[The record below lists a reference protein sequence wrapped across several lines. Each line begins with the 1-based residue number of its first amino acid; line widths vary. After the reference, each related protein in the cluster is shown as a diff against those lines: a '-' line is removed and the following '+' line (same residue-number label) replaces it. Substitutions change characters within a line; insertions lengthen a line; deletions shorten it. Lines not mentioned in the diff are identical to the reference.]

1 MADAATFVFVNYN
14 VTQVVNAATGI
25 SLAWNNG
32 TALTSAGSS
41 ISSMGGLVQINDLAV
56 ATASTTLADEQA
68 DLKLNF
74 TGGAGI
80 HAAAGETLYVDIFT
94 FGDRVNNA
102 IYRLLLEETGDNTAT
117 FIGDVEFIMLNQLNN
132 DKATTYSGLDTET
145 DEISIIVHE
154 DLTDEDSPRINY
166 LDLGADGVSTQVADQ
181 VAAPSHSGV
190 VSFDSANYKT
200 ADTVVVTLDDQDMN
214 TDSEL
219 IDVYVT
225 STDDKVGDGVGDHVL
240 DITFNDVL
248 WQNGAQAQLV
258 SGVTNG
264 ATYAGEPNDG
274 LESTGFTLVETGID
288 TGLFTGSFQIPVTY
302 YDSSRSTSS
311 VKTLTTTGTD
321 MEVNYNDHRD
331 ASGETIEVGAGA
343 SINANTGSV
352 EFDRTVYPVPW
363 GNETAGERFALHA
376 SAANLDGGT
385 SENALAVGPVTVHIR
400 ITDADYDISANGE
413 DTINDATNTAL
424 AGIGSAVS
432 DRVQLKIERGSSVQQ
447 VAQFGNVTFPILET
461 SPTSGVFEY
470 DQEITFTSGPD
481 DSKCPAV
488 FAGGCVLQGD
498 ILTVTYKDVKDASGK
513 TQTVTDSATFDLRNG
528 VLQSDKS
535 VYLIGSDMI
544 LTLIEPDFDR
554 DNDGAESYTLDLIE
568 WDSDAATTSMGL
580 KGKTDANAAFDP
592 EPSTLRETGDS
603 TGIFQ
608 VVIEI
613 PETLDGDKLDRGEK
627 IDLEYTDWGPAGADY
642 VGQEDED
649 IGLTVYTSNFGATI
663 ELDQKVYTWTDKVY
677 ITIVAPDH
685 NFDSNLIDEIGDTN
699 DDPIKVSTRGNQI
712 NQYKL
717 VESGADTGIFI
728 GEVTLKGFIHD
739 ADGDGAN
746 DITSDATTLTSDQ
759 VIQSGPTEGELAT
772 TDNDGL
778 TVSFEFSEDETVVG
792 SALIRWN
799 IGEIQ
804 WLEASYPASG
814 TGVVRIIDADMNL
827 NPEAID
833 NFAVDAWSDS
843 DAGGI
848 DLTVTETNEATGIF
862 EGTVFFTTANDSSGH
877 RLRVAEGDTVTAEYE
892 DNTLPEPYTTADELD
907 ITSTTLIG
915 TIVPPLERAPAAN
928 LRTVDAFGNSL
939 NSVSV
944 DQQVQVSA
952 DLANGQD
959 REQSFAYLV
968 QIQDGDG
975 VTVSLAWITGSLS
988 SGQSFSPALSWIPT
1002 EGGSYTATAF
1012 VWESVDNPTA
1022 LSPPVSTTIS
1032 VQ

>member
-1 MADAATFVFVNYN
+1 M
-14 VTQVVNAATGI
+14 
-25 SLAWNNG
+25 
-32 TALTSAGSS
+32 
-41 ISSMGGLVQINDLAV
+41 
-56 ATASTTLADEQA
+56 ASTTLTETSGLVRLTGAVTAAAAPLVETDT
-68 DLKLNF
+68 LHLNF
-74 TGGAGI
+74 SSANASPLVGQTGDSFYA
-80 HAAAGETLYVDIFT
+80 DIFT

-102 IYRLLLEETGDNTAT
+102 IYRMLLEETGDNTAT
-117 FIGDVEFIMLNQLNN
+117 FVGEVEFVMLNQINN
-132 DKATTYSGLDTET
+132 DLLSTYTSITTLS
-145 DEISIIVHE
+145 DEIDIIVHE

-166 LDLGADGVSTQVADQ
+166 LDLGSDGVSTQIADQ
-181 VAAPSHSGV
+181 VEAPSHSGV
-190 VSFDSANYKT
+190 VSFDSDNYKT
-200 ADTVVVTLDDQDMN
+200 ADTVVITLDDQDMN

-219 IDVYVT
+219 IDVYIT
-225 STDDKVGDGVGDHVL
+225 SSNDHVGENAATSSSYVM
-240 DITFNDVL
+240 DVTFNDVL
-248 WQNGAQAQLV
+248 WQAAAAGYTDGTPDNGLNA
-258 SGVTNG
+258 S
-264 ATYAGEPNDG
+264 
-274 LESTGFTLVETGID
+274 GFTLVETGVD
-288 TGLFTGSFQIPVTY
+288 SGLFTGSFQIPSTY
-302 YDSSRSTSS
+302 YDNGSLTT
-311 VKTLTTTGTD
+311 VTTTGTD
-321 MEVNYNDHRD
+321 IEVNYNDHRD

-343 SINANTGSV
+343 SVNANTGKV
-352 EFDRTVYPVPW
+352 AFDRTVYPVPW
-363 GNETAGERFALHA
+363 GNESDGERFALHA
-376 SAANLDGGT
+376 SAIEPATTT
-385 SENALAVGPVTVHIR
+385 SLSLAAGNVVVHVR
-400 ITDADYDISANGE
+400 VTDADYDVSAFGE
-413 DTINDATNTAL
+413 DKIDDTQVVLKIVR
-424 AGIGSAVS
+424 GSAS
-432 DRVQLKIERGSSVQQ
+432 TT
-447 VAQFGNVTFPILET
+447 VATFGTAALPITET

-470 DQEITFTSGPD
+470 DQTITSTSGPTTG
-481 DSKCPAV
+481 CPSI

-498 ILTVTYKDVKDASGK
+498 IVNVKYYDVKDASGQA
-513 TQTVTDSATFDLRNG
+513 QTVTDSATFDLRNG

-544 LTLIEPDFDR
+544 LTLIEPDFDL

-568 WDSDAATTSMGL
+568 WDSDAAETSMGTYGL
-580 KGKTDANAAFDP
+580 SGANAAFDP
-592 EPSTLRETGDS
+592 EPSALRETGDS

-613 PETLDGDKLDRGEK
+613 PDTLNSELLDRGEK

-685 NFDSNLIDEIGDTN
+685 NFDSGLVDEIGNTSN
-699 DDPIKVSTRGNQI
+699 DPVKVSTRGNQLS
-712 NQYKL
+712 NYKL

-728 GEVTLKGFIHD
+728 GEVTLAGMIHD
-739 ADGDGAN
+739 ADGDGTN
-746 DITSDATTLTSDQ
+746 DITGTAAALTTGD
-759 VIQSGPTEGELAT
+759 GPTEGALAT

-799 IGEIQ
+799 IGEVQ

-814 TGVVRIIDADMNL
+814 TGVVRVIDADMNL

-862 EGTVFFTTANDSSGH
+862 EGTVFFTVANDSSGH

-907 ITSTTLIG
+907 ITATTLIG
-915 TIVPPLERAPAAN
+915 TVVPPLERAPAAN

-944 DQQVQVSA
+944 DQQVQISA

-1002 EGGSYTATAF
+1002 ESGSYTATAF